1 MKAVK
6 TWIRTKSGRL
16 VEKTILMTKED
27 YEKLEQ
33 LKKEG
38 KDPNEIFSKYMSM
51 KNGDKIESWSKKE
64 GRAMKVGCFSFNNWS
79 MTQKLS
85 HHARWRPEKS
95 HGTRK
100 MKVNQLKHNLRA
112 FTPFTIVS
120 YNCENALHTY

>member
-51 KNGDKIESWSKKE
+51 EDGDKIESWSKKE
-64 GRAMKVGCFSFNNWS
+64 GRAMKVGCFSSSVEALIKSFHTFHNFL
-79 MTQKLS
+79 LS
-85 HHARWRPEKS
+85 P
-95 HGTRK
+95 
-100 MKVNQLKHNLRA
+100 
-112 FTPFTIVS
+112 
-120 YNCENALHTY
+120 